1 MIKAVLLDFYGV
13 IQTDNLIIWVDI
25 YRDRFPDLPT
35 KADDIC
41 RRLDLD
47 EITLEQYYQELAD
60 AANIPIEQAK
70 QEMADEVAINTPL
83 LNLADELR
91 AKGINV
97 SILSNDGSS
106 LHGYVEGLGIN
117 KHFDN
122 VFVSGELGLMKPDI
136 RIYQYA
142 AKHLGIPVDEII
154 FFDDK
159 QSNVDGAQR
168 AGLQAQVYTSV
179 AQVRNL
185 LS

>member
-13 IQTDNLIIWVDI
+13 IQTDNLLIWIDKLEPK
-25 YRDRFPDLPT
+25 FPDLRAQ
-35 KADDIC
+35 ADDIC

-47 EITLEQYYQELAD
+47 EITLDQYYQELAD
-60 AANIPIEQAK
+60 AANMPVSQAR

-83 LNLADELR
+83 LDLVDELR
-91 AKGINV
+91 AKGVNV

-106 LHGYVEGLGIN
+106 LHGYVEDLGID

-142 AKHLGIPVDEII
+142 ARHLGIPVDEII

-159 QSNVDGAQR
+159 QSNVDGALR
-168 AGLQAQVYTSV
+168 ARLKAEVYTSV
-179 AQVRNL
+179 SQVRKL
-185 LS
+185 VS